1 MSGMTTGNVS
11 LLTRAEVWSRELK
24 EILRDELMAQKYVR
38 WLQEFPDG
46 DTFKIPSIG
55 QAYVDDYAED
65 EAVKYRPLDT
75 GQFTFQINEYLSSGT
90 YVTKKAEQDMFYMN
104 ELVSRFVPEQERAI
118 MEHVEE
124 AILGLQAGQ
133 TAGNANLIN
142 GVAHRYA
149 GSGAASGTMV
159 ANGITLADF
168 ARANLALNKANVS
181 ANNRVAIVDPSA
193 AYLIETLTNISNVS
207 NNAMFEG
214 IVSSGIATGMRFV
227 RNIYGFDVYTSQR
240 VATIG
245 TESVKIGD
253 QSGSAISCAG
263 FKANLFFSADA
274 SVVPFIGAWRQ
285 MPEVDTEYNKD
296 FQRTEFVTTAR
307 YGVKLYRPENLVTI
321 LSNSAV

>member
-24 EILRDELMAQKYVR
+24 EILRDELMAQTYVR

-75 GQFTFQINEYLSSGT
+75 GQFTFQITEYLSSGT

-124 AILGLQAGQ
+124 AILSLQSQQ
-133 TAGNANLIN
+133 TAANANTIN
-142 GVAHRYA
+142 GGVHRY
-149 GSGAASGTMV
+149 AASGTSNV
-159 ANGITLADF
+159 ISVADF
-168 ARANLALNKANVS
+168 ARANLSLNLANVS
-181 ANNRVAIVDPSA
+181 ANNRIAIVDPSV
-193 AYLIETLTNISNVS
+193 AYTIETATQLVGI
-207 NNAMFEG
+207 NNNPMFEG

-227 RNIYGFDVYTSQR
+227 RNVYGFDVYTSQR
-240 VATIG
+240 LATIVS
-245 TESVKIGD
+245 ESLKIGD
-253 QSGSAISCAG
+253 QSGSTIACAG
-263 FKANLFFSADA
+263 FKANLFFSTDA

-307 YGVKLYRPENLVTI
+307 YGVKLYRPENLVTV
-321 LSNSAV
+321 LSNTAV

>member
-24 EILRDELMAQKYVR
+24 EILRDELMAQTYVR

-75 GQFTFQINEYLSSGT
+75 GQFTFQITEYLSSGT

-124 AILGLQAGQ
+124 AILGLQSQQ
-133 TAGNANLIN
+133 TAANTNTIN
-142 GVAHRYA
+142 GGKHRYVA
-149 GSGAASGTMV
+149 TGSSNV
-159 ANGITLADF
+159 INVADF
-168 ARANLALNKANVS
+168 ARANLSLNLANVS
-181 ANNRVAIVDPSA
+181 ANNRVAIVDPSV
-193 AYLIETLTNISNVS
+193 AYTIETATQLVGI
-207 NNAMFEG
+207 NNNPMFEG

-227 RNIYGFDVYTSQR
+227 RNVYGFDVYTSQR
-240 VATIG
+240 LATISSE
-245 TESVKIGD
+245 TLETV
-253 QSGSAISCAG
+253 SCAG

-307 YGVKLYRPENLVTI
+307 YGVKLYRPENLVCV
-321 LSNSAV
+321 LSNTSV

>member
-24 EILRDELMAQKYVR
+24 EILRDELMAQTYVR

-65 EAVKYRPLDT
+65 EAIKYRPLDT
-75 GQFTFQINEYLSSGT
+75 GQFTFQITEYLSSGT

-124 AILGLQAGQ
+124 AVLGLQSQQ
-133 TAGNANLIN
+133 TAGNANTIN
-142 GVAHRYA
+142 GAPHRYA
-149 GSGAASGTMV
+149 AAGASGVMAV
-159 ANGITLADF
+159 QDF
-168 ARANLALNKANVS
+168 ARANLSLNKANVS
-181 ANNRVAIVDPSA
+181 ANNRVAIVDPSV
-193 AYLIETLTNISNVS
+193 AYTIETATQLVGI
-207 NNAMFEG
+207 NNNPMFEG
-214 IVSSGIATGMRFV
+214 IVSTGIATGMRFV
-227 RNIYGFDVYTSQR
+227 RNVYGFDVYTSQR
-240 VATIG
+240 LSTIVSETLTLGDG
-245 TESVKIGD
+245 T
-253 QSGSAISCAG
+253 GSASRAG
-263 FKANLFFSADA
+263 YKANLFFSADA

-321 LSNSAV
+321 LSNPAV

>member
-24 EILRDELMAQKYVR
+24 EILRDELMAQQYVR

-55 QAYVDDYAED
+55 QAYVDDYTED

-75 GQFTFQINEYLSSGT
+75 GQFTFQITEYLSSGT
-90 YVTKKAEQDMFYMN
+90 YVTKKAEQDAFYMN

-124 AILGLQAGQ
+124 SVLGLQSQQ
-133 TAGNANLIN
+133 TAANTNTIN
-142 GVAHRYA
+142 GGKHRYVA
-149 GSGAASGTMV
+149 TGSSNV
-159 ANGITLADF
+159 INVADF
-168 ARANLALNKANVS
+168 ARANLSLNLANVS
-181 ANNRVAIVDPSA
+181 ANNRVAIVDPSV
-193 AYLIETLTNISNVS
+193 AYTIETATQLVGI
-207 NNAMFEG
+207 NNNPMFEG

-227 RNIYGFDVYTSQR
+227 RNVYGFDVYTSQR
-240 VATIG
+240 LATISSE
-245 TESVKIGD
+245 TLESVN
-253 QSGSAISCAG
+253 CAG

-296 FQRTEFVTTAR
+296 YQRTEFVTTAR
-307 YGVKLYRPENLVTI
+307 YGVKLYRPENLVCV
-321 LSNSAV
+321 LSNPSV

>member
-75 GQFTFQINEYLSSGT
+75 GQFTFQITEYLSSGT

-124 AILGLQAGQ
+124 AVLGLQSQQ
-133 TAGNANLIN
+133 TAANTNAIN
-142 GVAHRYA
+142 GGKHRYVA
-149 GSGAASGTMV
+149 TGSSNV
-159 ANGITLADF
+159 INVADF
-168 ARANLALNKANVS
+168 ARANLSLNLANVS
-181 ANNRVAIVDPSA
+181 ANNRVAIVDPSV
-193 AYLIETLTNISNVS
+193 AYTIETSTNLSNISN
-207 NNAMFEG
+207 NPMFEG
-214 IVSSGIATGMRFV
+214 IVSSGIVTGMRFV
-227 RNIYGFDVYTSQR
+227 RNVYGFDVYTSQR
-240 VATIG
+240 LATI
-245 TESVKIGD
+245 
-253 QSGSAISCAG
+253 SAETLETVNCAG
-263 FKANLFFSADA
+263 FRANLFFSADA

-307 YGVKLYRPENLVTI
+307 YGVKLYRPENLVTV
-321 LSNSAV
+321 LSNPSV

>member
-1 MSGMTTGNVS
+1 MTTGNVS

-24 EILRDELMAQKYVR
+24 EILRDELMAQTYVR

-65 EAVKYRPLDT
+65 ESVKYRPLDT
-75 GQFTFQINEYLSSGT
+75 GQFTFQITEYLSSGT

-124 AILGLQAGQ
+124 AILGLQSQQ
-133 TAGNANLIN
+133 TAANTNTIN
-142 GVAHRYA
+142 GGKHRYVA
-149 GSGAASGTMV
+149 TGSSNV
-159 ANGITLADF
+159 INVADF
-168 ARANLALNKANVS
+168 ARANLSLNLANVS
-181 ANNRVAIVDPSA
+181 ANNRVAIVDPSV
-193 AYLIETLTNISNVS
+193 AYTIETATQLVGI
-207 NNAMFEG
+207 NNNPMFEG

-227 RNIYGFDVYTSQR
+227 RNVYGFDVYTSQR
-240 VATIG
+240 LATISSE
-245 TESVKIGD
+245 TLETIN
-253 QSGSAISCAG
+253 CAG

-307 YGVKLYRPENLVTI
+307 YGVKLYRPENLITV
-321 LSNSAV
+321 LSNPSV

>member
-1 MSGMTTGNVS
+1 MSGMTTGNTT
-11 LLTRAEVWSRELK
+11 LLTRSEVWSRELK
-24 EILRDELMAQKYVR
+24 EILRDELMAQTYVR

-65 EAVKYRPLDT
+65 ESVKYRPLDT
-75 GQFTFQINEYLSSGT
+75 GQFTFQITEYLSSGT

-124 AILGLQAGQ
+124 TVLGLQSQQ
-133 TAGNANLIN
+133 TAANTNAIN
-142 GVAHRYA
+142 GGKHRYVA
-149 GSGAASGTMV
+149 TGSSNV
-159 ANGITLADF
+159 INVADF
-168 ARANLALNKANVS
+168 ARANLSLNKANVS
-181 ANNRVAIVDPSA
+181 ANNRVAIVDPSV
-193 AYLIETLTNISNVS
+193 AYTIETATQLVGI
-207 NNAMFEG
+207 NNNPMFEG

-227 RNIYGFDVYTSQR
+227 RNVYGFDVYTSQR
-240 VATIG
+240 LATISSE
-245 TESVKIGD
+245 TLETVN
-253 QSGSAISCAG
+253 CAG

-307 YGVKLYRPENLVTI
+307 YGVKLYRPENLVVV
-321 LSNSAV
+321 LSNAAV

>member
-24 EILRDELMAQKYVR
+24 EILRDELMAQTYVR

-55 QAYVDDYAED
+55 QAYVDDYSED

-75 GQFTFQINEYLSSGT
+75 GQFTFQITEYLSSGT

-124 AILGLQAGQ
+124 AVLGLQSQQ
-133 TAGNANLIN
+133 TAANTNTIN
-142 GVAHRYA
+142 GGKHRYVA
-149 GSGAASGTMV
+149 TGSSNV
-159 ANGITLADF
+159 INVADF
-168 ARANLALNKANVS
+168 ARANLSLNLANVS
-181 ANNRVAIVDPSA
+181 ANNRVAIVDPSV
-193 AYLIETLTNISNVS
+193 AYTIETATQLVGI
-207 NNAMFEG
+207 NNNPMFEG

-227 RNIYGFDVYTSQR
+227 RNVYGFDVYTSQR
-240 VATIG
+240 LATISSE
-245 TESVKIGD
+245 TLETVN
-253 QSGSAISCAG
+253 CAG

-307 YGVKLYRPENLVTI
+307 YGVKLYRPENLVCV
-321 LSNSAV
+321 LSNPSV

>member
-1 MSGMTTGNVS
+1 MSGMTASTVS

-24 EILRDELMAQKYVR
+24 EILRDELMAQTYVR

-55 QAYVDDYAED
+55 QAYVDDYVED
-65 EAVKYRPLDT
+65 ESIKYRPLDT
-75 GQFTFQINEYLSSGT
+75 GQFTFQITEYLSSGT

-124 AILGLQAGQ
+124 AVLGLQSQQ
-133 TAGNANLIN
+133 TAANTNTIN
-142 GVAHRYA
+142 GGKHRYVA
-149 GSGAASGTMV
+149 TGSSNV
-159 ANGITLADF
+159 INVADF
-168 ARANLALNKANVS
+168 ARANLSLNLANVS
-181 ANNRVAIVDPSA
+181 ANNRVAIVDPSV
-193 AYLIETLTNISNVS
+193 AYTIETSTQLVGI
-207 NNAMFEG
+207 NNNPMFEG

-227 RNIYGFDVYTSQR
+227 RNVYGFDVYTSQR
-240 VATIG
+240 LATISSE
-245 TESVKIGD
+245 TLETV
-253 QSGSAISCAG
+253 SCAG

-296 FQRTEFVTTAR
+296 LQRTEFVTTAR
-307 YGVKLYRPENLVTI
+307 YGVKLYRPENLVTV
-321 LSNSAV
+321 LSNTSV

>member
-24 EILRDELMAQKYVR
+24 EILRDELMAQTYVR

-65 EAVKYRPLDT
+65 ESVKYRPLDT
-75 GQFTFQINEYLSSGT
+75 GQFTFQISEYLSSGT

-118 MEHVEE
+118 LEHVEE
-124 AILGLQAGQ
+124 TILGLQSQQ
-133 TAGNANLIN
+133 TAGNTNDIN
-142 GVAHRYA
+142 GGKHRWA
-149 GSGAASGTMV
+149 GGNSGY
-159 ANGITLADF
+159 IELADF
-168 ARANLALNKANVS
+168 ARANLSLNRANVS
-181 ANNRVAIVDPSA
+181 ANNRVAIVDPSV
-193 AYLIETLTNISNVS
+193 AYTIDTLSNISNVS
-207 NNAMFEG
+207 NNPQFEG

-227 RNIYGFDVYTSQR
+227 RNVYGFDVYTSQR
-240 VATIG
+240 LATISSETLVEADG
-245 TESVKIGD
+245 T
-253 QSGSAISCAG
+253 SASRAG
-263 FKANLFFSADA
+263 YKANLFFSADA
-274 SVVPFIGAWRQ
+274 TVVPFIGAWRQ

-307 YGVKLYRPENLVTI
+307 YGVKLYRPENLVVI
-321 LSNSAV
+321 LSNPSV

>member
-1 MSGMTTGNVS
+1 MSGMTASTVS

-24 EILRDELMAQKYVR
+24 EILRDELMAQTYVR

-55 QAYVDDYAED
+55 QAYVDDYTED

-75 GQFTFQINEYLSSGT
+75 GQFTFQITEYLSSGT

-124 AILGLQAGQ
+124 AVLGLQSQQ
-133 TAGNANLIN
+133 TAANTNAIN
-142 GVAHRYA
+142 GGKHRYVA
-149 GSGAASGTMV
+149 TGSSNV
-159 ANGITLADF
+159 INVADF
-168 ARANLALNKANVS
+168 ARANLSLNLANVS
-181 ANNRVAIVDPSA
+181 ANNRVAIVDPSV
-193 AYLIETLTNISNVS
+193 AYTIETSTQLVGI
-207 NNAMFEG
+207 NNNPMFEG

-227 RNIYGFDVYTSQR
+227 RNVYGFDVYTSQR
-240 VATIG
+240 LATISSE
-245 TESVKIGD
+245 TLETV
-253 QSGSAISCAG
+253 SCAG

-274 SVVPFIGAWRQ
+274 GVIPFIGAWRQ

-307 YGVKLYRPENLVTI
+307 YGVKLYRPENLVVV
-321 LSNSAV
+321 LSNTSV

>member
-24 EILRDELMAQKYVR
+24 EILRDELQAQQYVR

-65 EAVKYRPLDT
+65 ESVKYRPLDT
-75 GQFTFQINEYLSSGT
+75 GQFTFQITEYLSSGT
-90 YVTKKAEQDMFYMN
+90 YVTKKAEQDAFYMN

-124 AILGLQAGQ
+124 AILGLQSQQ
-133 TAGNANLIN
+133 TAANTNAIN
-142 GVAHRYA
+142 GGKHRYVA
-149 GSGAASGTMV
+149 TGSSNV
-159 ANGITLADF
+159 INVADF
-168 ARANLALNKANVS
+168 ARANLSLNLANVS
-181 ANNRVAIVDPSA
+181 ANNRVAIVDPSV
-193 AYLIETLTNISNVS
+193 AYTIETASQLVGI
-207 NNAMFEG
+207 NNNPMFEG

-227 RNIYGFDVYTSQR
+227 RNVYGFDVYTSQR
-240 VATIG
+240 LATISAE
-245 TESVKIGD
+245 TLESV
-253 QSGSAISCAG
+253 SCAG

-307 YGVKLYRPENLVTI
+307 YGVKLYRPENLVTV
-321 LSNSAV
+321 LSNPSV

>member
-24 EILRDELMAQKYVR
+24 EILRDELMAQQYVR

-75 GQFTFQINEYLSSGT
+75 GQFTFQITEYLSSGT

-124 AILGLQAGQ
+124 AVLGLQSQQ
-133 TAGNANLIN
+133 TPANTNAIN
-142 GVAHRYA
+142 GGKHRYVA
-149 GSGAASGTMV
+149 TGSSNV
-159 ANGITLADF
+159 INVADF
-168 ARANLALNKANVS
+168 ARANLSLNLANVS
-181 ANNRVAIVDPSA
+181 ANNRVAIVDPSV
-193 AYLIETLTNISNVS
+193 AYTIETATQLVGI
-207 NNAMFEG
+207 NNNPMFEG

-227 RNIYGFDVYTSQR
+227 RNVYGFDVYTSQR
-240 VATIG
+240 LATI
-245 TESVKIGD
+245 
-253 QSGSAISCAG
+253 SAETLETVNCAG

-307 YGVKLYRPENLVTI
+307 YGVKLYRPENLVCV
-321 LSNSAV
+321 LSNPSV

>member
-1 MSGMTTGNVS
+1 
-11 LLTRAEVWSRELK
+11 
-24 EILRDELMAQKYVR
+24 MAQTYVR

-75 GQFTFQINEYLSSGT
+75 GQFTFQITEYLSSGT

-124 AILGLQAGQ
+124 AILGLQSQQ
-133 TAGNANLIN
+133 TAANTNTIN
-142 GVAHRYA
+142 GGKHRYVA
-149 GSGAASGTMV
+149 TGSSNV
-159 ANGITLADF
+159 INVADF
-168 ARANLALNKANVS
+168 ARANLSLNLANVS
-181 ANNRVAIVDPSA
+181 ANNRVAIVDPSV
-193 AYLIETLTNISNVS
+193 AYTIETATQLVGI
-207 NNAMFEG
+207 NNNPMFEG

-227 RNIYGFDVYTSQR
+227 RNVYGFDVYTSQR
-240 VATIG
+240 LATISSE
-245 TESVKIGD
+245 TLETV
-253 QSGSAISCAG
+253 SCAG

-307 YGVKLYRPENLVTI
+307 YGVKLYRPENLVTV
-321 LSNSAV
+321 LSNASV

>member
-1 MSGMTTGNVS
+1 MSGMTTGNTS

-24 EILRDELMAQKYVR
+24 EILRDELMAQTYVR

-65 EAVKYRPLDT
+65 ESVKYRPLDT
-75 GQFTFQINEYLSSGT
+75 GQFTFQITEYLSSGT

-124 AILGLQAGQ
+124 SILGLQSAQ
-133 TAGNANLIN
+133 TAGNTNDIN
-142 GVAHRYA
+142 GGKHRYA
-149 GSGAASGTMV
+149 AG
-159 ANGITLADF
+159 NGGIIELADF
-168 ARANLALNKANVS
+168 ARANLSLNLANVS
-181 ANNRVAIVDPSA
+181 ANNRVAIVDPSV
-193 AYLIETLTNISNVS
+193 AYTIETLTNISNVS
-207 NNAMFEG
+207 NNPMFEG

-227 RNIYGFDVYTSQR
+227 RNVYGFDVYTSQR
-240 VATIG
+240 LATISSETLVEGDG
-245 TESVKIGD
+245 TN
-253 QSGSAISCAG
+253 SASRAG
-263 FKANLFFSADA
+263 YKANLFFSADA
-274 SVVPFIGAWRQ
+274 TVVPFIGAWRQ

-307 YGVKLYRPENLVTI
+307 YGVKLYRPENLVVV
-321 LSNSAV
+321 LSNPSV

>member
-1 MSGMTTGNVS
+1 MSGMTTGNTT
-11 LLTRAEVWSRELK
+11 LLTRSEVWSRELK

-65 EAVKYRPLDT
+65 ESVKYRPLDT
-75 GQFTFQINEYLSSGT
+75 GQFTFQITEYLSSGT

-124 AILGLQAGQ
+124 TVLGLQSQQ
-133 TAGNANLIN
+133 TAANTNAIN
-142 GVAHRYA
+142 GGKHRYVA
-149 GSGAASGTMV
+149 TGSSNV
-159 ANGITLADF
+159 INVADF
-168 ARANLALNKANVS
+168 ARANLSLNKANVS
-181 ANNRVAIVDPSA
+181 ANNRVAIVDPSV
-193 AYLIETLTNISNVS
+193 AYTIETATQLVGI
-207 NNAMFEG
+207 NNNPMFEG

-227 RNIYGFDVYTSQR
+227 RNVYGFDVYTSQR
-240 VATIG
+240 LATISSE
-245 TESVKIGD
+245 TLETVN
-253 QSGSAISCAG
+253 CAG

-307 YGVKLYRPENLVTI
+307 YGVKLYRPENLVVV
-321 LSNSAV
+321 LSNAAV

>member
-24 EILRDELMAQKYVR
+24 EILRDELMAQTYVR

-75 GQFTFQINEYLSSGT
+75 GQFTFQITEYLSSGT

-124 AILGLQAGQ
+124 AILGLQSQQ
-133 TAGNANLIN
+133 TAANTNTIN
-142 GVAHRYA
+142 GGKHRYVA
-149 GSGAASGTMV
+149 TGSSNV
-159 ANGITLADF
+159 INVADF
-168 ARANLALNKANVS
+168 ARANLSLNLANVS
-181 ANNRVAIVDPSA
+181 ANNRVAIVDPSV
-193 AYLIETLTNISNVS
+193 AYTIETATQLVGI
-207 NNAMFEG
+207 NNNPMFEG

-227 RNIYGFDVYTSQR
+227 RNVYGFDVYTSQR
-240 VATIG
+240 LATI
-245 TESVKIGD
+245 
-253 QSGSAISCAG
+253 SAETLETINCAG

-296 FQRTEFVTTAR
+296 LQRTEFVTTAR
-307 YGVKLYRPENLVTI
+307 YGVKLYRPENLITV
-321 LSNSAV
+321 LSNTSV

>member
-24 EILRDELMAQKYVR
+24 EILRDELMAQTYVR
-38 WLQEFPDG
+38 WMQEFPDG

-65 EAVKYRPLDT
+65 ESVKYRPLDT
-75 GQFTFQINEYLSSGT
+75 GQFTFQITEYLSSGT

-124 AILGLQAGQ
+124 AVLGLQSQQ
-133 TAGNANLIN
+133 TAGNANIIN
-142 GVAHRYA
+142 GLAHRYA
-149 GSGAASGTMV
+149 GSGSNNV
-159 ANGITLADF
+159 ISVNDF
-168 ARANLALNKANVS
+168 ARANLSLNKANVS
-181 ANNRVAIVDPSA
+181 ANNRVAIVDPSV
-193 AYLIETLTNISNVS
+193 AYTIETSSIINGSSGFNP
-207 NNAMFEG
+207 MFDG

-227 RNIYGFDVYTSQR
+227 RNVYGFDVYTSQR
-240 VATIG
+240 LTTVG

-253 QSGSAISCAG
+253 QSVSAIACSG

-307 YGVKLYRPENLVTI
+307 YGVKLYRPENLVTV
-321 LSNSAV
+321 LSNTSV

>member
-1 MSGMTTGNVS
+1 MSGMTTGNTT

-24 EILRDELMAQKYVR
+24 EILRDELMAQTYVR

-65 EAVKYRPLDT
+65 ESVKYRPLDT
-75 GQFTFQINEYLSSGT
+75 GQFTFQITEYLSSGT

-124 AILGLQAGQ
+124 AILGLQSQQ
-133 TAGNANLIN
+133 TAANTNTIN
-142 GVAHRYA
+142 GGKHRYVA
-149 GSGAASGTMV
+149 TGSSNV
-159 ANGITLADF
+159 INVADF
-168 ARANLALNKANVS
+168 ARANLSLNLANVS
-181 ANNRVAIVDPSA
+181 ANNRVAIVDPSV
-193 AYLIETLTNISNVS
+193 AYTIETATQLVGI
-207 NNAMFEG
+207 NNNPMFEG

-227 RNIYGFDVYTSQR
+227 RNVYGFDVYTSQR
-240 VATIG
+240 LSTI
-245 TESVKIGD
+245 
-253 QSGSAISCAG
+253 SAETLETINCAG

-307 YGVKLYRPENLVTI
+307 YGVKLYRPENLVTV
-321 LSNSAV
+321 LSNTSV